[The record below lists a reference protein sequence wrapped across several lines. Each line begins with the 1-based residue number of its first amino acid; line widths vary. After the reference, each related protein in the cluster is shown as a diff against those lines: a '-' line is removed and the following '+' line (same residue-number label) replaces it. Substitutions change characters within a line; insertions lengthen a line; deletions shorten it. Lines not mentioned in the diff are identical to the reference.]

1 MGLIL
6 MSQRDLS
13 RIEVLA
19 RMTDGR
25 MDATVAGRL
34 LGLSRRQ
41 VFRLKARFA
50 ADGAVGIAHKSR
62 GQVSNRKLGHSLK
75 TAALALVNKFYSDFG
90 PTLAAEKLVE
100 VHGVQ
105 VSRETLRHWMIEAGI
120 WESRVARKQIYQPRH
135 RREHLGELVQI
146 DGSEHD
152 WFEGRRAMCTLLVFI
167 DDATSRLM
175 ALRFAESE
183 NTFSYFAALED
194 YLMSHGRPVAFYSD
208 KYSVFRVTGSKGQG
222 GKMTQ
227 FGRALSQLNI
237 EIICANSSQAKGRVE
252 RANRTL
258 QDRLIKELRL
268 AGISD
273 IETANTWLPGFMDDF
288 NKRFAKPAANPKDLH
303 RDMDAIGRLDEILCW
318 REERHVSQQLIVHY
332 NQLKLPLVPEGLALS
347 LGGKKVEVY
356 DFPDG
361 RLQIRYKGH
370 LLPYKVFDKLQRV
383 THAAIV
389 ENKRLS
395 EILSWIKAEQEKR
408 ELIVPHSKT
417 PHRKDQK
424 PGMMKDRMD
433 KLMAL
438 KSEGEKKKR
447 GRPRKSDALALQ
459 SV

>member
-1 MGLIL
+1 
-6 MSQRDLS
+6 
-13 RIEVLA
+13 
-19 RMTDGR
+19 
-25 MDATVAGRL
+25 
-34 LGLSRRQ
+34 
-41 VFRLKARFA
+41 
-50 ADGAVGIAHKSR
+50 
-62 GQVSNRKLGHSLK
+62 
-75 TAALALVNKFYSDFG
+75 
-90 PTLAAEKLVE
+90 
-100 VHGVQ
+100 
-105 VSRETLRHWMIEAGI
+105 MIEAGI
-120 WESRVARKQIYQPRH
+120 WQTCASQKRIYQPRH
-135 RREHLGELVQI
+135 RREHFGERVQI

-175 ALRFAESE
+175 SLRFAESE
-183 NTFSYFAALED
+183 NTFSYFAALD
-194 YLMSHGRPVAFYSD
+194 YYLTAHGRPVAFYSD
-208 KYSVFRVTGSKGQG
+208 KASVFRVTGPGGQG

-227 FGRALSQLNI
+227 FGRALDQLNI

-252 RANRTL
+252 RANKTL

-268 AGISD
+268 AQISD
-273 IETANTWLPGFMDDF
+273 IEVANAWLPGFMDDF

-303 RDMDAIGRLDEILCW
+303 RDMSNVGRLDEILCW
-318 REERHVSQQLIVHY
+318 REERHVSQQLIVQY
-332 NQLKLPLVPEGLALS
+332 NQLKLPLVPEGLALK

-370 LLPYKVFDKLQRV
+370 PLPYKAFDKLQRV

-395 EILSWIKAEQEKR
+395 EVLTYIKAEQEKR

-417 PHRKDQK
+417 PHRQDQAA
-424 PGMMKDRMD
+424 GMMKDRMD

-438 KSEGEKKKR
+438 KSADEKKKR
-447 GRPRKSDALALQ
+447 GRPRKEDARALQ

>member
-19 RMTDGR
+19 RVADGR
-25 MDATVAGRL
+25 MDASVAGRL
-34 LGLSRRQ
+34 MGLSRRQ

-50 ADGAVGIAHKSR
+50 ADGAIGIAHKSR
-62 GQVSNRKLGHSLK
+62 GRVSNRKHGASFK
-75 TAALALVNKFYSDFG
+75 ASALALVDKFYSDFG
-90 PTLAAEKLVE
+90 PTLAAEKLLE
-100 VHGVQ
+100 LHGVQ
-105 VSRETLRHWMIEAGI
+105 VSRETLRHWMIEAGL
-120 WESRVARKQIYQPRH
+120 WETRASQKRIYQPRH
-135 RREHLGELVQI
+135 RRAHLGELVQI

-175 ALRFAESE
+175 SLRFAESE
-183 NTFSYFAALED
+183 NTFSYFAALD
-194 YLMSHGRPVAFYSD
+194 YYLTTHGRPVAFYSD
-208 KYSVFRVTGSKGQG
+208 KYSVFRATGPDGQG

-227 FGRALSQLNI
+227 FGRALNQLNI

-252 RANRTL
+252 RANKTL

-268 AGISD
+268 SGISD
-273 IETANTWLPGFMDDF
+273 IETANAWLPGFMDDF
-288 NKRFAKPAANPKDLH
+288 NKRFGKPAADPKDLH
-303 RDMDAIGRLDEILCW
+303 RDMNSIGRLDEILCW
-318 REERHVSQQLIVHY
+318 REERHVSQQLVVHY

-361 RLQIRYKGH
+361 RLEIRYKGH
-370 LLPYKVFDKLQRV
+370 PLPYRAFDKLQRV

-395 EILSWIKAEQEKR
+395 EVLTWIKAEQEKR
-408 ELIVPHSKT
+408 DLIVPHTKT
-417 PHRKDQK
+417 PRRKDQK
-424 PGMMKDRMD
+424 PGLMKDRME

-438 KSEGEKKKR
+438 KSEGEKRKR
-447 GRPRKSDALALQ
+447 GRPRKTDALALQ

>member
-19 RMTDGR
+19 RLADGR

-34 LGLSRRQ
+34 MGLSRRQ
-41 VFRLKARFA
+41 VFRLKARFS
-50 ADGAVGIAHKSR
+50 ADGAIGIAHKGR
-62 GQVSNRKLGHSLK
+62 GRVSNRKHGASFK
-75 TAALALVNKFYSDFG
+75 SAALGLVDKYYTDFG
-90 PTLAAEKLVE
+90 PTLASEKLRD
-100 VHGVQ
+100 VHGVR
-105 VSRETLRHWMIEAGI
+105 VSRETLRHWMIEAGL
-120 WESRVARKQIYQPRH
+120 WETREAQKRIYQPRH

-152 WFEGRRAMCTLLVFI
+152 WFEGRRAKCTLLVFI

-175 ALRFAESE
+175 SLRFAESE
-183 NTFSYFAALED
+183 NTFSYFAALDD
-194 YLMSHGRPVAFYSD
+194 YLTTHGRPIAFYSD
-208 KYSVFRVTGSKGQG
+208 KYSVFRVTGAEARG

-227 FGRALSQLNI
+227 FGRALNQLNI

-268 AGISD
+268 AGIND
-273 IETANTWLPGFMDDF
+273 IETANAWLPGFMDDF
-288 NKRFAKPAANPKDLH
+288 NNRFAKAPANPKNLH
-303 RDMDAIGRLDEILCW
+303 RDMDMIGRLDEILCW

-370 LLPYKVFDKLQRV
+370 PLPYKVFDKLQRV

-389 ENKRLS
+389 DNKRLS
-395 EILSWIKAEQEKR
+395 EVLTWIKAEQEKR

-424 PGMMKDRMD
+424 ACMMKDRMD

-438 KSEGEKKKR
+438 KADGDKKKR
-447 GRPRKSDALALQ
+447 SKPRKTDALALQ

>member
-1 MGLIL
+1 

-19 RMTDGR
+19 RVADGR

-34 LGLSRRQ
+34 MGLSRRQ

-50 ADGAVGIAHKSR
+50 ADGAIGIAHKSR
-62 GQVSNRKLGHSLK
+62 GRVSNRKHSPYLK
-75 TAALALVNKFYSDFG
+75 ASALALVDKFYSDFG
-90 PTLAAEKLVE
+90 PTLAAEKLLE
-100 VHGVQ
+100 VHKVR

-120 WESRVARKQIYQPRH
+120 WQTRASQKRIYQPRH
-135 RREHLGELVQI
+135 RRQHLGELVQI

-175 ALRFAESE
+175 SLRFAESE
-183 NTFSYFAALED
+183 NTFSYFAALD
-194 YLMSHGRPVAFYSD
+194 YYLTAHGRPVAFYSD
-208 KYSVFRVTGSKGQG
+208 KASVFRVTGPGGQG

-227 FGRALSQLNI
+227 FGRALDQLNI

-252 RANRTL
+252 RANKTL

-268 AGISD
+268 AQISD
-273 IETANTWLPGFMDDF
+273 IEVANAWLPGFMDDF

-303 RDMDAIGRLDEILCW
+303 RDMSNVGRLDEILCW
-318 REERHVSQQLIVHY
+318 REERHVSQQLIVQY
-332 NQLKLPLVPEGLALS
+332 NQLKLPLVPEGLALK

-370 LLPYKVFDKLQRV
+370 PLPYKAFDKLQRV

-395 EILSWIKAEQEKR
+395 EVLTYIKAEQEKR

-417 PHRKDQK
+417 PHRQDQAA
-424 PGMMKDRMD
+424 GMMKDRMD

-438 KSEGEKKKR
+438 KSADEKKKR
-447 GRPRKSDALALQ
+447 GRPRKEDARALQ